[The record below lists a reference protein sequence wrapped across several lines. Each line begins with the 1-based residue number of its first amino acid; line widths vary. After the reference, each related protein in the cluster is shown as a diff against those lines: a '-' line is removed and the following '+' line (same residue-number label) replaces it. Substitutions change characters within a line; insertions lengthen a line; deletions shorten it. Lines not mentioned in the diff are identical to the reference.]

1 LFDTTRIAAQ
11 ALRRAEETS
20 KTKSLAPK
28 IAVVTSMFAI
38 VICLVI
44 TLFLSNTMAP
54 AGDIINIDPMPIP
67 LAAPP
72 ENNHI
77 TDETFICPNCETEIN
92 KPN

>member
-1 LFDTTRIAAQ
+1 MFDTTRIAAQ

-28 IAVVTSMFAI
+28 IAIVTSMFAI

-54 AGDIINIDPMPIP
+54 ADDFANINPMPVP
-67 LAAPP
+67 LAAPHDNP
-72 ENNHI
+72 I
-77 TDETFICPNCETEIN
+77 TDGAYKCPICETEVEN
-92 KPN
+92 PN